1 MNGSPEVP
9 RSSQVN
15 IPPEIA
21 PARRSSGAGVSPWVL
36 LCFSLLSFV
45 LILSFGVYLI
55 TAKSVI
61 FVINGARYEVRTHQQ
76 SVAGFIR
83 EAGIL
88 LDSADRLNVSLD
100 APLYHQIV
108 IQLDKAR
115 QILLE
120 ADGVSRRIYTHL
132 NDVQA
137 ILLESNVIVGL
148 YDQVVVDGLPLE
160 DVSSAQ
166 PRHIRVVRARK
177 ITLQDGAQSI
187 VRQSVAQTVAEVL
200 AEAKLPLY
208 VADQVSPPLGALLAD
223 DQLIVIRRS
232 VPVVISV
239 DGRTIVSRSAAET
252 IGECL
257 LESGVI
263 LIGLDYTI
271 PDEAALLT
279 PELTIQVVR
288 VTEEDQVEREE
299 IAFEQVYQPDT
310 TIPPQTTRLI
320 QSGVNGL
327 LERRIRVRREDG
339 IIVSRSQPETVIVRD
354 PQNEIIGIGATPALI
369 TPEPVPTQP

>member
-9 RSSQVN
+9 RSPQAS
-15 IPPEIA
+15 IPSAIA
-21 PARRSSGAGVSPWVL
+21 PTRRSRGAGVSPWVL
-36 LCFSLLSFV
+36 LFFVVISFA
-45 LILSFGVYLI
+45 LTLGFGIYLI
-55 TAKSVI
+55 AAKSVI
-61 FVINGARYEVRTHQQ
+61 LVINGVRYDVRTHQQ
-76 SVAGFIR
+76 NVAGFIR
-83 EAGIL
+83 EAGIF

-100 APLYHQIV
+100 TPLYNQIV

-132 NDVQA
+132 TDVQA
-137 ILLESNVIVGL
+137 ILLEANVIVGL

-160 DVSSAQ
+160 DVPNRQ
-166 PRHIRVVRARK
+166 PRHIRVMRART

-187 VRQSVAQTVAEVL
+187 TRQSVAQTVAEVL

-208 VADQVSPPLGALLAD
+208 VADQISPPLGAPLAD
-223 DQLIVIRRS
+223 DQRIVIRRS
-232 VPVVISV
+232 VPVVIAV
-239 DGRTIVSRSAAET
+239 DGRTVISRSAAET
-252 IGECL
+252 VGECL

-271 PDEAALLT
+271 PDETAPLT
-279 PELTIQVVR
+279 PDLTIQVVR

-299 IAFEQVYQPDT
+299 IAYEQVYQPDT

-320 QSGVNGL
+320 QSGINGL

-339 IIVSRSQPETVIVRD
+339 IIVSRSQPEIVIVRD
-354 PQNEIIGIGATPALI
+354 PQNEIIGIGATPALV
-369 TPEPVPTQP
+369 TPEPIPTQS